1 MESQGGADAPRAID
15 EPVPVP
21 GFPRWQMWRGVA
33 GLLYAR
39 RPKTSPPKV
48 VRATNLE
55 ELKTRIKKAE
65 AA

>member
-1 MESQGGADAPRAID
+1 
-15 EPVPVP
+15 
-21 GFPRWQMWRGVA
+21 MWRGVA